1 MAFDYFM
8 ENKEKKYSFWLLVIL
23 VVATIL
29 RFWDFWDIPFM
40 HDELSAMSRLQFD
53 SLSDLIRYGV
63 VLNDTHPAGV
73 QVFLYYWVKLVGE
86 KEIWVKLPFLLAG
99 VASVYLV
106 FKILKLWF
114 DSVTGLL
121 AASMVAS
128 LQFFIMYS
136 QIARPYSSGL
146 FLTLVMVY
154 YWSRYFF
161 EDAKL
166 RYLIWF
172 SVFGALSSYNHHFSL
187 LFAALVGL
195 SGAFFVKKNQLI
207 AYALA
212 GLGIFVLYIPH
223 LSIFFLQVEQGE
235 MSGVGGWLAKP
246 TPAFIVDFFSWLFHF
261 SYFAV
266 AIVIGVTLFLT
277 FTRGKWILITFSIK
291 KRVVLLLW
299 FLIPLL
305 IGYVYSVRVNPILQ
319 FSLLIF
325 GAPYFFGF
333 IFSFHRS
340 LKIQQLSVLVT
351 LILLVNSVSLIF
363 ERDYYRIFYHQP
375 YDDFFKVAKG
385 EQMKQ
390 DVFLID
396 NAIPY
401 IHRYY
406 FDKYQID
413 LPYYTKRHK
422 ELTFSDFKD
431 QIKSIKQSTVITQ
444 SLTGE
449 ELQLVKSFFPHV
461 VAYYHGFT
469 FETYVLSKTEGHQEE
484 GADQLV
490 ASYGCTEI
498 CGEFSI
504 KPNLKVYD
512 SLFKTEQLVMTPEM
526 EWGFSLS
533 MLLDTVINSRF
544 VQMDAQ
550 LYITPIEDVGSAVLT
565 GYVSL
570 EKEVLYWS
578 AAPFSRFQ
586 YDDSEEIVVYLT
598 LDLQNILKTPAS
610 FENIRANFQV
620 WNNHKQGHFVIDSM
634 RVTMRDGNADR
645 YSIYYN

>member
-1 MAFDYFM
+1 M
-8 ENKEKKYSFWLLVIL
+8 ENKEKKYGFWLLVIL

-29 RFWDFWDIPFM
+29 RYWAFWDIPFM

-53 SLSDLIRYGV
+53 SFSDLIRYGV

-73 QVFLYYWVKLVGE
+73 QVFLYYWVMLVGD
-86 KEIWVKLPFLLAG
+86 KEIWVKLPFLITG

-106 FKILKLWF
+106 FKTLKLWF

-121 AASMVAS
+121 AASMVAT

-154 YWSRYFF
+154 YWSKYFF

-172 SVFGALSSYNHHFSL
+172 SIFAALSAYNHHFSL
-187 LFAALVGL
+187 LFAAIVGL

-207 AYALA
+207 PYTLA

-246 TPAFIVDFFSWLFHF
+246 TPAFFTDFFSWLFHF
-261 SYFAV
+261 SYFAE
-266 AIVIGVTLFLT
+266 AMVIGVIIFLA
-277 FTRGKWILITFSIK
+277 FAGGKWISTTFPIK
-291 KRVVLLLW
+291 KRMVLLLW
-299 FLIPLL
+299 FLIPLA

-325 GAPYFFGF
+325 GAPYIFGF
-333 IFSFHRS
+333 IFSFHRL
-340 LKIQQLSVLVT
+340 LKIQQLSLLIT
-351 LILLVNSVSLIF
+351 LILLVNSLSLIF

-375 YDDFFKVAKG
+375 YDEFFKVAEE
-385 EQMKQ
+385 EQAKQ
-390 DVFLID
+390 DIFLID

-401 IHRYY
+401 IHSYY
-406 FDKYQID
+406 FDKYQIEV
-413 LPYYTKRHK
+413 PYFTKRHK
-422 ELTFSDFKD
+422 ELSTSDFES
-431 QIKSIKQSTVITQ
+431 QIQSIKQSTVVTQ

-461 VAYYHGFT
+461 IAYYHGFT
-469 FETYVLSKTEGHQEE
+469 FETYVLSKNEGRQMK

-490 ASYGCTEI
+490 ASYGSVEKR
-498 CGEFSI
+498 GEFSV
-504 KPNLKVYD
+504 KPNLTVYD
-512 SLFKTEQLVMTPEM
+512 SLCKKEKLLMTPDT
-526 EWGFSLS
+526 EWGFSLA
-533 MLLDTVINSRF
+533 MLLDTVINNRY

-550 LYITPIEDVGSAVLT
+550 LYITPVESVGSAVLT
-565 GYVSL
+565 GYVSF
-570 EKEVLYWS
+570 EKEVIHWS
-578 AAPFSRFQ
+578 AAPFARFEFN
-586 YDDSEEIVVYLT
+586 DSEEIVVYLT
-598 LDLQNILKTPAS
+598 LDLQNILKTQTS

-620 WNNHKQGHFVIDSM
+620 WNNHKQGCFVIDSM
-634 RVTMRDGNADR
+634 RVTMRDGNPDR